1 MLIHDI
7 FAADVTR
14 DIAPVIYF
22 HEQDP
27 AKVMEEVSEYIIT
40 GGYPESDLRHRRIA
54 AGIHEQFVKLL
65 RALATALRQQSGPE
79 LPAVWISGFY
89 GSGKSSFAK
98 LLGLA
103 LDDMRLPDQRTL
115 AEALLA
121 RDDSPKAQ
129 EFRDAWHAMRSQI
142 DPMAVVFDIGAI
154 ARDDESIHAAVK
166 RQVQARL
173 GYCRL
178 SHYVA
183 EHELKLEL
191 DGKWDLFCA
200 CAEATL
206 GRPWGE
212 AQHDQLVE
220 EDFSHVMHAMQPDR
234 YIDPMSWIDSRA
246 GAQTGIGS
254 SVAETTQA
262 ISDMLRHRAPGKTLF
277 LVVDEVSQYIHQH
290 TNRMLTLQ
298 SFVSDLGQKLK
309 GRVWLFATGQQQ
321 LEDSDDESDIGK
333 LKDRFPLPFRVH
345 LAVTNIRDVVHK
357 RLLRKAPAQET
368 ALRTLFQ
375 QHRADLKLY
384 GYACEAITE
393 EDFLEVYPML
403 PGHVDLLM
411 QVTSNLRTRST
422 RVRGDDHAIRGLLQL
437 LGELFRTQTLGE
449 EELGALITLDRI
461 YEVLES
467 ALDADTQ
474 HTLVRLFAHDEVRN
488 DATAIKVA
496 KAVALLE
503 QIQEQEPTTATLVSQ
518 CLYARLGMGTPEP
531 ETTRAFD
538 KLRELGLL
546 TYSEKLGYKLQSS
559 AGQEWQRERDA
570 RPVTSEEISY
580 IVGEKLK
587 ELIGTLDRPRFKSKP
602 FPWAVLYSDG
612 RQHQDE
618 RLQMPSDAAVVTVDL
633 RYLTTSEERNQAV
646 WVQASDSPQL
656 RDRLLWVV
664 GQPGT
669 LPSLLRD
676 LARSLHMVGRYGAR
690 AQSLPRERQ
699 RLFFEEQS
707 RCEDLENRAQT
718 AVAQAFMEGDLYY
731 RGRPIDTR
739 QHGTTFATVLHRVAE
754 DILPTLYSHY
764 VDIAITPGELA
775 QLLEPNLSGPS
786 PKFMRTGLGILD
798 LDAGKYV
805 PTCNGQVPARIMQH
819 IKDKDGI
826 AGSSL
831 LTDFGGPPYGYPAD
845 VIKACLAGLLR
856 AGTIRIR
863 PDAGPDITSVRDP
876 GGRDMFTKDRDFK
889 RADILPP
896 KDQGITQRD
905 RVTLCKFFKDNLGI
919 DLDRE
924 NDAIADAVFQH
935 FPQQV
940 KLLQEVEQR
949 YHQLPHH
956 PALPAGLIQVRQA
969 LENSMRSRQV
979 EDTVLAVKKHLDV
992 LRDGVQHLGIV
1003 AAELT
1008 EQSVAAVRQAG
1019 EVQQQQVAQLRDIDS
1034 LGDVSA
1040 AVDLLAAQL
1049 EQERPWRD
1057 IAHVESHLAAIQ
1069 RHYQGVRLA
1078 LIERQEQLAQAI
1090 RDRLKQ
1096 RQGFETL
1103 TSDQSNHILRPMT
1116 EALYATTPDA
1126 LRPTLVQ
1133 LRDTATSKLHEAEL
1147 EANERLD
1154 SILAQS
1160 TATQVI
1166 QLPLLLSGREIS
1178 TREEVDMLLHELR
1191 ERLLA
1196 QLKENTRIRLV

>member
-1 MLIHDI
+1 MLMKEI
-7 FAADVTR
+7 FAAEVTR

-27 AKVMEEVSEYIIT
+27 GKVLAEVSEYIVT
-40 GGYPESDLRHRRIA
+40 GGYPESDPRHRRIPT
-54 AGIHEQFVKLL
+54 GIHEQFVTLL
-65 RALATALRQQSGPE
+65 RALAAALRKQPGTE
-79 LPAVWISGFY
+79 LPAAWISGFY

-103 LDDMRLPDQRTL
+103 LDGMLLPDHRTL

-121 RDDSPKAQ
+121 RDDSPKAH
-129 EFRDAWHAMRSQI
+129 EFRDAWHAMRDQV

-154 ARDDESIHAAVK
+154 ARDDEPIHAAVK

-173 GYCRL
+173 GYCRI

-191 DGKWDLFCA
+191 DGKWDVFCA
-200 CAEATL
+200 CAEETL

-212 AQHDQLVE
+212 AQHDQLAE
-220 EDFSHVMHAMQPDR
+220 EDFSEVMYKMQPDR
-234 YIDPMSWIDSRA
+234 YVDPMSWIDSRA

-277 LVVDEVSQYIHQH
+277 LVVDEVSQYIHQN
-290 TNRMLTLQ
+290 TNRMLALQ
-298 SFVSDLGQKLK
+298 SFVADLGQKLK
-309 GRVWLFATGQQQ
+309 GQVWLFATGQQQ
-321 LEDSDDESDIGK
+321 LEDSDDESSIGK
-333 LKDRFPLPFRVH
+333 LKDRFPPHSRVH
-345 LAVTNIRDVVHK
+345 LAATNIRDVVHK

-375 QHRADLKLY
+375 NHRPDLKLY

-393 EDFLEVYPML
+393 EDFLEVYPLL

-437 LGELFRTQTLGE
+437 LGELFRTQALGE
-449 EELGALITLDRI
+449 EELGVLVTLDRI
-461 YEVLES
+461 YEVLQS
-467 ALDADTQ
+467 VLDADTQ
-474 HTLVRLFAHDEVRN
+474 HTLARLFAHEEVLCD
-488 DATAIKVA
+488 DAAMKVA

-518 CLYARLGMGTPEP
+518 CLYARLGMGNPEP
-531 ETTRAFD
+531 ETTRALD
-538 KLRELGLL
+538 TLRELGLL

-570 RPVTSEEISY
+570 RPVTSEEISH

-587 ELIGTLDRPRFKSKP
+587 ELIGTLDRPRYKGKP
-602 FPWAVLYSDG
+602 FPWAVLYSNG
-612 RQHQDE
+612 RRYHDE
-618 RLQMPSDAAVVTVDL
+618 RLQMPSDAAVVTVDM
-633 RYLTTSEERNQAV
+633 RYLATSEERSQAL
-646 WVQASDSPQL
+646 WVQTSDSATL
-656 RDRLLWVV
+656 RDRLIWVV
-664 GQPGT
+664 GQPAT

-676 LARSLHMVGRYGAR
+676 LARSLHMVSRYGAR

-707 RCEDLENRAQT
+707 RCEDLEQRAQT
-718 AVAQAFMEGDLYY
+718 AVAQAFMDGELYY
-731 RGRPIDTR
+731 HGRAIDTR

-754 DILPTLYSHY
+754 EILPDLYSHY

-775 QLLEPNLSGPS
+775 QLLEPNLSGQS
-786 PKFMRTGLGILD
+786 PKFMPTGLGILD

-805 PTCNGQVPARIMQH
+805 PTCNGQVPARIAQY

-826 AGSSL
+826 AGGSL
-831 LTDFGGPPYGYPAD
+831 LADFGGPPYGHPAD

-919 DLDRE
+919 DIDRE

-940 KLLQEVEQR
+940 KLLQDVEQR
-949 YHQLPHH
+949 YHRLPHH
-956 PALPAGLIQVRQA
+956 PDLPAALMQVRQA

-992 LRDGVQHLGIV
+992 LRDGVQQLGIV

-1008 EQSVAAVRQAG
+1008 EQSVEAVRQTG

-1040 AVDLLAAQL
+1040 DADSLAAQL

-1057 IAHVESHLAAIQ
+1057 IAHMEPHLAAMQ
-1069 RHYQGVRLA
+1069 RRYQDVRLT

-1090 RDRLKQ
+1090 RDCLKQ
-1096 RQGFETL
+1096 RQGFEKL
-1103 TSDQSNHILRPMT
+1103 KSDQSHHVLRPMT

-1133 LRDTATSKLHEAEL
+1133 LRDTAISKLHEAEH

-1166 QLPLLLSGREIS
+1166 RLPLLLSGREVS